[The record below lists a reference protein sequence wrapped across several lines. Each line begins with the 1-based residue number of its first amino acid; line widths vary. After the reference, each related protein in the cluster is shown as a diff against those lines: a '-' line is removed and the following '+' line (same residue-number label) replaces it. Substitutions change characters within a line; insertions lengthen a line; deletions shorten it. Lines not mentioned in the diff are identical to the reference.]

1 VEVLVEALAKVD
13 IEVGVRVEMS
23 GIEVGVLAGVVV
35 VVLRV
40 IRVVAGAELRIDAGV
55 RVRVLC

>member
-1 VEVLVEALAKVD
+1 VGVLAEALAKVD